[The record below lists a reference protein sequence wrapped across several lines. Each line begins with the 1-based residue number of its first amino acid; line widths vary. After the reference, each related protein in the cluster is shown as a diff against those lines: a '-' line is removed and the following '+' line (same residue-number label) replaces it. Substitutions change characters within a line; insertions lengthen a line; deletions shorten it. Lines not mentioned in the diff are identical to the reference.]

1 MRPPDPARIR
11 TIEEFKG
18 WTRAYLRPI
27 LPHEAAIFGLGYF
40 HAGGVGLD
48 YLLTVDYPRGHIDSV
63 RNSAGAIDTP
73 IVRRWLATLEPQIFE
88 AKHPWPDTPAHWLE
102 SFRRHGLRNALAHAR
117 IDPARCVGTYYS
129 FYQLPASPGA
139 REIEILERL
148 MPSLHEALF
157 RLLGHGPK
165 TRAAQALGLLSERQQ
180 ALIGWLR
187 LGKTNAEIAVL
198 TGASE
203 NTVKHGLSDLYDRLE
218 VSNRA
223 GLLGLLIEHE
233 TGQAPASQ
241 TRIF

>member
-1 MRPPDPARIR
+1 MRLPDPARIR
-11 TIEEFKG
+11 TLEEFKS
-18 WTRAYLRPI
+18 WTREHLRPI

-48 YLLTVDYPRGHIDSV
+48 YLLAVDYPRAHIESV

-73 IVRRWLATLEPQIFE
+73 IVRRWLATRRPQIFE
-88 AKHPWPDTPAHWLE
+88 AEHPWPETPTHWLE
-102 SFRRHGLRNALAHAR
+102 SFRSHGLRNALAHAWV
-117 IDPARCVGTYYS
+117 DPARCVGTYYS
-129 FYQLPASPGA
+129 LYQLPASPGA

-148 MPSLHEALF
+148 MPPLHEALC
-157 RLLGHGPK
+157 RLLGRGPK
-165 TRAAQALGLLSERQQ
+165 TRVDQALRALSERQQ

-218 VSNRA
+218 VTNRA

-241 TRIF
+241 TRIL